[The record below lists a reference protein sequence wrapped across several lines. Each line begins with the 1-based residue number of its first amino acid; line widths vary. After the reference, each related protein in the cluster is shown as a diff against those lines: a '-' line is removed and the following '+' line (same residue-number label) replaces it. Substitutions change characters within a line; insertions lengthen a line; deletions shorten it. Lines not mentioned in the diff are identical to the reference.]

1 MKSFPMSTNH
11 NTTLNFSHAPYKS
24 KISSDLDRE
33 IKMGELRLRYVQLM
47 RDFHTSLG
55 EEMAIDL
62 INESVAIWKKL
73 SIQK

>member
-1 MKSFPMSTNH
+1 MNTKP
-11 NTTLNFSHAPYKS
+11 NTTLNFSHAPYNS
-24 KISSDLDRE
+24 KTFSNDLDRE
-33 IKMGELRLRYVQLM
+33 IKIGELRLRYVQLM

-55 EEMAIDL
+55 EEKATDL

>member
-1 MKSFPMSTNH
+1 MNTNH
-11 NTTLNFSHAPYKS
+11 NKTLNFSHAPYKS
-24 KISSDLDRE
+24 KTFSSDLDRE

-55 EEMAIDL
+55 EEKATDL

-73 SIQK
+73 SIQNNLGY